1 MEKRSDVMTGN
12 GTVQPCSVLKR
23 KRREQSGIGKAEWG
37 PVMEKWSKAENR
49 NGIVAVKN

>member
-1 MEKRSDVMTGN
+1 MNGN

-23 KRREQSGIGKAEWG
+23 KRRERPGIGKAERC

-49 NGIVAVKN
+49 NGIVEVKN